1 MLYMNIIE
9 VKNEDKD
16 ETEKEYKICCS
27 NSSVGFIKFSTQFLI
42 SLSVLFF
49 CMSMII
55 LHPEKDN
62 SIYFSL
68 ISGIVSLYI
77 PPPNVTH
84 K

>member
-1 MLYMNIIE
+1 MDIKE
-9 VKNEDKD
+9 EPAKEDIF
-16 ETEKEYKICCS
+16 ETKEEYNICCS
-27 NSSVGFIKFSTQFLI
+27 RSSVGFIKFSTQFII

-49 CMSMII
+49 SMSLII
-55 LHPEKDN
+55 LYPDRDN

-77 PPPNVTH
+77 PPPNINH

>member
-1 MLYMNIIE
+1 MDIKEN
-9 VKNEDKD
+9 KTDDTNE
-16 ETEKEYKICCS
+16 TKEEYNICCS
-27 NSSVGFIKFSTQFLI
+27 KSSVGFIKFSTQFLI
-42 SLSVLFF
+42 SVSVLFF

-55 LHPEKDN
+55 LYPDRDN

-77 PPPNVTH
+77 PPPNLNH

>member
-1 MLYMNIIE
+1 MDIKE
-9 VKNEDKD
+9 EPVKDD
-16 ETEKEYKICCS
+16 AYETKEEYNICCS
-27 NSSVGFIKFSTQFLI
+27 RSSVGFIKFSTQFII

-49 CMSMII
+49 SMSMII
-55 LHPEKDN
+55 LYPDRDN

-77 PPPNVTH
+77 PPPNINH

>member
-1 MLYMNIIE
+1 MIDIKNNDIDE
-9 VKNEDKD
+9 VKE
-16 ETEKEYKICCS
+16 EYKICCS
-27 NSSVGFIKFSTQFLI
+27 RSSVGFIKFSTQFII

-49 CMSMII
+49 SFSMII
-55 LHPEKDN
+55 LYPERDN

-77 PPPNVTH
+77 PPPTITH